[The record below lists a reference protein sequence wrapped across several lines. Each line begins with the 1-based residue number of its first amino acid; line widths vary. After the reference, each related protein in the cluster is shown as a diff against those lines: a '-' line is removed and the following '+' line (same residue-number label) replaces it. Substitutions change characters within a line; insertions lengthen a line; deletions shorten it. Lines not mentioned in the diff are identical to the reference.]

1 LIKNQSQFS
10 SSLLPFYYKHSNM
23 ASFIRQLNMYD
34 FHKVMNVDAG
44 GLKGERDE
52 IEFAHPFFLRGQEH
66 LLEQIKRKVS
76 VNTRGPNQGAIP
88 NVKTEKVNE
97 VLSEVGMLKGRQED
111 LNGKLA
117 VMRNENAELWQ
128 EVENLRQK
136 HCKQERVV
144 NKLIQF
150 LGNMVQPQGN
160 SLKRKLKPSI
170 SMLQLAIEEEY
181 SNEKEPK
188 IEFPADEPII
198 QEVKEENTA
207 VNSWNSLNQEQ
218 SKVSEAAVERP
229 WSFPTNKQPIRTE
242 FQPIRTE
249 FQPIRTEYQP
259 IRTEFQPIRTEFQTP
274 TTRPVLQRQ
283 ITKEDFDV
291 DVLTMQSELDSLKDV
306 IAGQITLDMDT
317 VASLF
322 DGSVDTI
329 PAITNVDN
337 SEFYPDNKIGFH
349 GESSSV
355 PTENIVPT
363 NCITGDIKSSQEPT
377 YSELNTPL
385 VVEELQDPLKQF
397 LKK

>member
-1 LIKNQSQFS
+1 M
-10 SSLLPFYYKHSNM
+10 LL
-23 ASFIRQLNMYD
+23 L
-34 FHKVMNVDAG
+34 
-44 GLKGERDE
+44 
-52 IEFAHPFFLRGQEH
+52 
-66 LLEQIKRKVS
+66 
-76 VNTRGPNQGAIP
+76 
-88 NVKTEKVNE
+88 KVNE

-160 SLKRKLKPSI
+160 TLKRKLKPSI
-170 SMLQLAIEEEY
+170 SMLQLAIDEEY

-188 IEFPADEPII
+188 IEFPADEPLI
-198 QEVKEENTA
+198 QEVKEENTV
-207 VNSWNSLNQEQ
+207 VNIQNSLNQEQ
-218 SKVSEAAVERP
+218 SRVSEAAVERP

-249 FQPIRTEYQP
+249 LQP
-259 IRTEFQPIRTEFQTP
+259 IRTEFQPIRTELQPIRTELQPMRTEFQTL

-329 PAITNVDN
+329 PAM
-337 SEFYPDNKIGFH
+337 
-349 GESSSV
+349 
-355 PTENIVPT
+355 
-363 NCITGDIKSSQEPT
+363 
-377 YSELNTPL
+377 
-385 VVEELQDPLKQF
+385 
-397 LKK
+397 

>member
-1 LIKNQSQFS
+1 
-10 SSLLPFYYKHSNM
+10 M
-23 ASFIRQLNMYD
+23 
-34 FHKVMNVDAG
+34 
-44 GLKGERDE
+44 
-52 IEFAHPFFLRGQEH
+52 
-66 LLEQIKRKVS
+66 
-76 VNTRGPNQGAIP
+76 
-88 NVKTEKVNE
+88 KVNE
-97 VLSEVGMLKGRQED
+97 VLSEVGILKGRQED

-249 FQPIRTEYQP
+249 FQPIRTE
-259 IRTEFQPIRTEFQTP
+259 FQTP

-329 PAITNVDN
+329 PAM
-337 SEFYPDNKIGFH
+337 
-349 GESSSV
+349 
-355 PTENIVPT
+355 
-363 NCITGDIKSSQEPT
+363 
-377 YSELNTPL
+377 
-385 VVEELQDPLKQF
+385 
-397 LKK
+397 

>member
-1 LIKNQSQFS
+1 MR
-10 SSLLPFYYKHSNM
+10 LL
-23 ASFIRQLNMYD
+23 
-34 FHKVMNVDAG
+34 
-44 GLKGERDE
+44 
-52 IEFAHPFFLRGQEH
+52 
-66 LLEQIKRKVS
+66 
-76 VNTRGPNQGAIP
+76 
-88 NVKTEKVNE
+88 KVNE
-97 VLSEVGMLKGRQED
+97 VLSEVGILKGRQED

-136 HCKQERVV
+136 HSKQERVV

-150 LGNMVQPQGN
+150 LGSMVQPQGN

-170 SMLQLAIEEEY
+170 SMLQLAIDEEY

-207 VNSWNSLNQEQ
+207 VNSQNNVHQEQ
-218 SKVSEAAVERP
+218 QQITEPAVERP
-229 WSFPTNKQPIRTE
+229 WSFPEHKQPIRTE
-242 FQPIRTE
+242 FQPIRTD
-249 FQPIRTEYQP
+249 
-259 IRTEFQPIRTEFQTP
+259 FQPIRTEFQTP

-291 DVLTMQSELDSLKDV
+291 DVLTMQTELDSLKDV

-329 PAITNVDN
+329 PAM
-337 SEFYPDNKIGFH
+337 
-349 GESSSV
+349 
-355 PTENIVPT
+355 
-363 NCITGDIKSSQEPT
+363 
-377 YSELNTPL
+377 
-385 VVEELQDPLKQF
+385 
-397 LKK
+397 